1 MHAPFMRHTI
11 RSLALAFSF
20 ALAVAPARAAP
31 APGRPVPQIGRVL
44 LVSIDGLRPDAL
56 LRADAPAIRGLMKR
70 GSYTFWAQTTDM
82 AVTLPSHTSMLTGV
96 PPSKHGVDWNDVQRS
111 ERPTYPAWPTL
122 FEVARNAGYTTAM
135 AAGKSK
141 FSTLAKPG
149 TLTWCFVPGGSN
161 ASDGA
166 VTDTAAAWIRR
177 FAPEILFV
185 HLPDVDGAGHKDG
198 WGSPSQL
205 AAIAVA
211 DRCVGRLL
219 DALAKRGV
227 LDSTLVL
234 VTSDHG
240 GAGRNHGPNDPRSR
254 FIPWI
259 VAGPGVRPDWDLT
272 AERDRT
278 IRTEDTFAT
287 LCYVLGISPPRP
299 IDGRPVLQAL
309 RIPKLRPDAAS
320 H

>member
-1 MHAPFMRHTI
+1 VTLRA
-11 RSLALAFSF
+11 LALG
-20 ALAVAPARAAP
+20 LGLLLGAAP
-31 APGRPVPQIGRVL
+31 ADCTAGPPRAPDRPVPATGRVL
-44 LVSIDGLRPDAL
+44 LVSIDGLRPDVL
-56 LRADAPAIRGLMKR
+56 LRAEARAIRALMKR

-82 AVTLPSHTSMLTGV
+82 ALTLPSHTSMLTGV
-96 PPSKHGVDWNDVQRS
+96 PPSKHGVTWNDVQRS
-111 ERPTYPAWPTL
+111 ERPAYPAWPTL

-141 FSTLAKPG
+141 FVTLAKPG
-149 TLTWCFVPGGSN
+149 TLTWSHVPAGSN
-161 ASDGA
+161 ASDA
-166 VTDTAAAWIRR
+166 SVADTAVAWIRGA
-177 FAPEILFV
+177 APQVLFV
-185 HLPDVDGAGHKDG
+185 HLPDVDGSGHRDG

-205 AAIAVA
+205 ATIAGA

-219 DALAKRGV
+219 DALEKRGV

-259 VAGPGVRPDWDLT
+259 AAGPGVRPDCDLT

-287 LCYVLGISPPRP
+287 LCYALGITPPRP
-299 IDGRPVLQAL
+299 IDGRPVLQAFTT
-309 RIPKLRPDAAS
+309 AS
-320 H
+320 KARSETASP

>member
-1 MHAPFMRHTI
+1 MRYAI
-11 RSLALAFSF
+11 RSLALTLSF
-20 ALAVAPARAAP
+20 MLAVARVAEPAPARP
-31 APGRPVPQIGRVL
+31 APQIGRVL

-56 LRADAPAIRGLMKR
+56 LRADAPVIRGLMKR

-111 ERPTYPAWPTL
+111 ERPQYPAWPTL

-135 AAGKSK
+135 AAGKPK

-149 TLTWCFVPGGSN
+149 TLTASFVPGGSN
-161 ASDGA
+161 VSDRS
-166 VTDTAAAWIRR
+166 VTDTAVVWIGR
-177 FAPEILFV
+177 FAPQVLFV
-185 HLPDVDGAGHKDG
+185 HLPEVDGAGHGGG

-205 AAIAVA
+205 AAIAGA

-259 VAGPGVRPDWDLT
+259 AAGPGVRPDFDLT
-272 AERDRT
+272 SDRGLT

-287 LCYVLGISPPRP
+287 LCYVLGIAPPRP
-299 IDGRPVLQAL
+299 IDGRPVFQAFTKVSKA
-309 RIPKLRPDAAS
+309 PSETAS
-320 H
+320 P